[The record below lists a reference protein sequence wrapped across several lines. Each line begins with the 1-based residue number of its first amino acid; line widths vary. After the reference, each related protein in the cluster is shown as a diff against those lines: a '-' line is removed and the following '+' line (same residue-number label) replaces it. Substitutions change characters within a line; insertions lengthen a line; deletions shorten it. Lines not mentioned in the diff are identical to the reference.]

1 MKTELKC
8 EYCGMEIGE
17 NDKKCSSCGAN
28 CANVTSKYRKEKEA
42 ILNEK
47 KKQVVQGAKKAMIIG
62 SIPAIIIF
70 TLVIG
75 LFIFIIYMGVSSM
88 KDTDK
93 SYTSP
98 DYDNKL
104 FDFGKDTNKEE
115 SVEVSYNE
123 KANTG
128 KYEVTLVSYDLYA
141 YDSKFKSER
150 TKDGYQRIAFEFDIK
165 NLTSDRIHSMNITL
179 KADGYNVEEANLEE
193 HFGTLKQG
201 SGNYPELK
209 IYWLDGNDEQ
219 KGYIGFEVPKNR
231 KELEFKVGKYVTI
244 KMDNPAYSG

>member
-8 EYCGMEIGE
+8 EYCGVEIGE
-17 NDKKCSSCGAN
+17 NDKKCPSCGAS
-28 CANVTSKYRKEKEA
+28 CADVTSRYRKEREE
-42 ILNEK
+42 ILGEK
-47 KKQVVQGAKKAMIIG
+47 KKAFVKNAKKAAIIG
-62 SIPAIIIF
+62 SIPVIIIF

-88 KDTDK
+88 KDTGN
-93 SYTSP
+93 TSP
-98 DYDNKL
+98 SYDNKF
-104 FDFGKDTNKEE
+104 FDLGNDGDKEE
-115 SVEVSYNE
+115 SVEVGYQE

-141 YDSKFKSER
+141 YESNFKSER

-165 NLTSDRIHSMNITL
+165 NLTPDTIYDMDIVL

-193 HFGTLKQG
+193 HLGTLKQG
-201 SGNYPELK
+201 SGNYPKLK
-209 IYWLDGNDEQ
+209 TYWLSGNDEQ

-231 KELEFKVGKYVTI
+231 KELEFKVGNYVTV